1 MKHEDIIKNVKLNG
15 FCKINN
21 FLDDIDLNFLDKISK
36 IYKCKKGNNF
46 GKFAISNRSLLIKLI
61 KFDLKKIYYSYVLRK
76 ISKKYEF
83 KKLSN
88 QILDTETDLT
98 NIDTYFNDIS
108 LKPVL
113 DWHCDLSNKSMVKKG
128 KITNPDMV
136 SIKFFF
142 YLNDVYSENGCLSYI
157 PGSHKIVKELGK
169 LIFNKDIDYDYYWS
183 LKALTDFVKKN
194 HVRKKLEKNLT
205 NNQVEDFLKKSDSIL
220 IENKNNLFDLSM
232 KKGGLII
239 FDEYGVHRGSQIK
252 YNPRKV
258 LRFFYR
264 KRNINEKF
272 RYN

>member
-1 MKHEDIIKNVKLNG
+1 MNLDDVIHQVCNNG
-15 FCKINN
+15 FCRIDN
-21 FLDDIDLNFLDKISK
+21 FLDKEDLNFLDESSK
-36 IYKCKKGNNF
+36 IYISKKGNNL
-46 GKFAISNRSLLIKLI
+46 GKFAITTKSLLIKLV
-61 KFDLKKIYYSYVLRK
+61 KLDLRKLYYSLML
-76 ISKKYEF
+76 
-83 KKLSN
+83 KKLSRKYKFKELSGR
-88 QILDTETDLT
+88 ILGTETDLT

-108 LKPVL
+108 LDPVL
-113 DWHCDLSNKSMVKKG
+113 DWHCDLSNKSMFKKG
-128 KITNPDMV
+128 KIVNPDMV

-157 PGSHKIVKELGK
+157 PGSHTVVKELGK

-183 LKALTDFVKKN
+183 LKALTDLIKKN

-205 NNQVEDFLKKSDSIL
+205 NNQVEDFLKKSDYIL
-220 IENKNNLFDLSM
+220 IEKKNNIFDLSM

-239 FDEYGVHRGSQIK
+239 FDEYGVHRGSKIK

-264 KRNINEKF
+264 KKNIYEKF